1 MQHSMACH
9 EGDDF
14 ASAAAAAAAAVA
26 LGATAIAT
34 NALATS
40 TSACASACAADLA
53 ARASPPL
60 LGELLRKRC
69 SGDPGRQLCSGD
81 ADRPSPSRP
90 PPLRSLRSPRSPRS
104 LLSVRRAELLSVRR
118 AETARPRRSAAAAR
132 SLGESMPGCRRGSPS
147 SGGEPAAGDADVS
160 EPG

>member
-40 TSACASACAADLA
+40 TSACASAWAADLA

-90 PPLRSLRSPRSPRS
+90 PPLRSPRS

>member
-40 TSACASACAADLA
+40 TSACASAWAADLA

-104 LLSVRRAELLSVRR
+104 LRPLLSVRR